1 MAKFS
6 YKMQNILDVKYKL
19 ETQAKTAFSMAASRL
34 NQEEEKLEG
43 LHQRR
48 RAYESHAKE
57 LVADK
62 LDFREIKVN
71 RIAIETVKGAIQNQ
85 VVAVHVAQRNLENA
99 RIRLKDV
106 MTERKTHEILKEKA
120 FDEFKKELE
129 KEESKVVD
137 SMAEDVLDQLDGES
151 GALDKKARK
160 KAEKAR
166 KKEEKKQRKEE
177 KKQQGEEAAEEE
189 DGGGSKIAVVLATIV
204 FIAIW
209 LAILGLI
216 IKMDIGGFGSTVL
229 QPILK
234 DVPVVNK
241 ILPES
246 AEGPVVDA
254 QYPYTTL
261 NEAIERIKELEVE
274 LSNAQTQTEGNS
286 DYVAQLEA
294 EVARL
299 REFESEQ
306 SAFEEE
312 KTKFY
317 KEVVFNE
324 NAPDISEYKAYYEG
338 IDPANAEVLYK
349 QVVQQ
354 QQASEEIEEYAKTY
368 SEMKPNQA
376 AAIMEAMQD
385 NLKLVVK
392 ILQNMETDAR
402 SKILAAMDAE
412 VAARITKMMEP

>member
-1 MAKFS
+1 
-6 YKMQNILDVKYKL
+6 
-19 ETQAKTAFSMAASRL
+19 
-34 NQEEEKLEG
+34 
-43 LHQRR
+43 
-48 RAYESHAKE
+48 
-57 LVADK
+57 
-62 LDFREIKVN
+62 
-71 RIAIETVKGAIQNQ
+71 
-85 VVAVHVAQRNLENA
+85 
-99 RIRLKDV
+99 
-106 MTERKTHEILKEKA
+106 
-120 FDEFKKELE
+120 
-129 KEESKVVD
+129 
-137 SMAEDVLDQLDGES
+137 MAEDVLDQLDGES

-166 KKEEKKQRKEE
+166 KKEEKKEQKEE

>member
-1 MAKFS
+1 MP
-6 YKMQNILDVKYKL
+6 
-19 ETQAKTAFSMAASRL
+19 
-34 NQEEEKLEG
+34 
-43 LHQRR
+43 
-48 RAYESHAKE
+48 
-57 LVADK
+57 
-62 LDFREIKVN
+62 
-71 RIAIETVKGAIQNQ
+71 
-85 VVAVHVAQRNLENA
+85 
-99 RIRLKDV
+99 
-106 MTERKTHEILKEKA
+106 RKN
-120 FDEFKKELE
+120 
-129 KEESKVVD
+129 KVVD
-137 SMAEDVLDQLDGES
+137 HMAEDILEQAGEEG
-151 GALDKKARK
+151 GALDKKAQK
-160 KAEKAR
+160 KAERAR
-166 KKEEKKQRKEE
+166 KKEEKKQRKAE
-177 KKQQGEEAAEEE
+177 KKQMQEEGDTAEEE
-189 DGGGSKIAVVLATIV
+189 ESGGSKIAVILATIV

-209 LAILGLI
+209 LAILALI

-234 DVPVVNK
+234 DVPVINK
-241 ILPES
+241 ILPETG
-246 AEGPVVDA
+246 EEPVVDA

-261 NEAIERIKELEVE
+261 NEAIDRIKELEVE
-274 LSNAQTQTEGNS
+274 LSNTQSQSQGNS

-299 REFESEQ
+299 REFENEQ

-324 NAPDISEYKAYYEG
+324 NAPDISEYKAYYES

-354 QQASEEIEEYAKTY
+354 QEADAEIEEYAKTY
-368 SEMKPNQA
+368 SEMKPKQA

-392 ILQNMETDAR
+392 ILENMETDSR
-402 SKILAAMDAE
+402 SDILAAMNAE

>member
-1 MAKFS
+1 
-6 YKMQNILDVKYKL
+6 
-19 ETQAKTAFSMAASRL
+19 
-34 NQEEEKLEG
+34 
-43 LHQRR
+43 
-48 RAYESHAKE
+48 
-57 LVADK
+57 
-62 LDFREIKVN
+62 
-71 RIAIETVKGAIQNQ
+71 
-85 VVAVHVAQRNLENA
+85 
-99 RIRLKDV
+99 
-106 MTERKTHEILKEKA
+106 
-120 FDEFKKELE
+120 
-129 KEESKVVD
+129 
-137 SMAEDVLDQLDGES
+137 MAEDVLDQLDGES

-234 DVPVVNK
+234 DVPIVNK

-294 EVARL
+294 EVARV

>member
-1 MAKFS
+1 
-6 YKMQNILDVKYKL
+6 
-19 ETQAKTAFSMAASRL
+19 
-34 NQEEEKLEG
+34 
-43 LHQRR
+43 
-48 RAYESHAKE
+48 
-57 LVADK
+57 
-62 LDFREIKVN
+62 
-71 RIAIETVKGAIQNQ
+71 
-85 VVAVHVAQRNLENA
+85 
-99 RIRLKDV
+99 
-106 MTERKTHEILKEKA
+106 
-120 FDEFKKELE
+120 
-129 KEESKVVD
+129 
-137 SMAEDVLDQLDGES
+137 MAEEVMDQLGEET

-166 KKEEKKQRKEE
+166 KKEEKKQKKAE
-177 KKQQGEEAAEEE
+177 KKQMQDEAPEEE
-189 DGGGSKIAVVLATIV
+189 ESGGSKIAVVAATIV
-204 FIAIW
+204 FILIW
-209 LAILGLI
+209 LAILALI

-229 QPILK
+229 QPVLK
-234 DVPVVNK
+234 DVPVINK
-241 ILPES
+241 ILPENP
-246 AEGPVVDA
+246 EEPVVDA

-261 NEAIERIKELEVE
+261 DEAINRIKELEVE
-274 LSNAQTQTEGNS
+274 LSDSQSQSQGSS

-299 REFESEQ
+299 REFENEQ

-324 NAPDISEYKAYYEG
+324 KAPDISEYQAYYES

-349 QVVQQ
+349 QVIQQ
-354 QQASEEIEEYAKTY
+354 QEADAEIQEYAKTY
-368 SEMKPNQA
+368 SEMKPKQA

>member
-1 MAKFS
+1 
-6 YKMQNILDVKYKL
+6 
-19 ETQAKTAFSMAASRL
+19 
-34 NQEEEKLEG
+34 
-43 LHQRR
+43 
-48 RAYESHAKE
+48 
-57 LVADK
+57 
-62 LDFREIKVN
+62 
-71 RIAIETVKGAIQNQ
+71 
-85 VVAVHVAQRNLENA
+85 
-99 RIRLKDV
+99 
-106 MTERKTHEILKEKA
+106 
-120 FDEFKKELE
+120 
-129 KEESKVVD
+129 
-137 SMAEDVLDQLDGES
+137 MAEDVLDQLDGES

-324 NAPDISEYKAYYEG
+324 KAPDISEYKAYYEG

>member
-1 MAKFS
+1 
-6 YKMQNILDVKYKL
+6 
-19 ETQAKTAFSMAASRL
+19 
-34 NQEEEKLEG
+34 
-43 LHQRR
+43 
-48 RAYESHAKE
+48 
-57 LVADK
+57 
-62 LDFREIKVN
+62 
-71 RIAIETVKGAIQNQ
+71 
-85 VVAVHVAQRNLENA
+85 
-99 RIRLKDV
+99 
-106 MTERKTHEILKEKA
+106 
-120 FDEFKKELE
+120 
-129 KEESKVVD
+129 
-137 SMAEDVLDQLDGES
+137 MAEDVLDQLDGES
-151 GALDKKARK
+151 GALDKKTRK

>member
-1 MAKFS
+1 
-6 YKMQNILDVKYKL
+6 
-19 ETQAKTAFSMAASRL
+19 
-34 NQEEEKLEG
+34 
-43 LHQRR
+43 
-48 RAYESHAKE
+48 
-57 LVADK
+57 
-62 LDFREIKVN
+62 
-71 RIAIETVKGAIQNQ
+71 
-85 VVAVHVAQRNLENA
+85 
-99 RIRLKDV
+99 
-106 MTERKTHEILKEKA
+106 
-120 FDEFKKELE
+120 
-129 KEESKVVD
+129 
-137 SMAEDVLDQLDGES
+137 MAEDVLDQLDGES

-189 DGGGSKIAVVLATIV
+189 DGGGSKTVMVLATIV

-234 DVPVVNK
+234 DVPIVNK

>member
-1 MAKFS
+1 
-6 YKMQNILDVKYKL
+6 
-19 ETQAKTAFSMAASRL
+19 
-34 NQEEEKLEG
+34 
-43 LHQRR
+43 
-48 RAYESHAKE
+48 
-57 LVADK
+57 
-62 LDFREIKVN
+62 
-71 RIAIETVKGAIQNQ
+71 
-85 VVAVHVAQRNLENA
+85 
-99 RIRLKDV
+99 
-106 MTERKTHEILKEKA
+106 
-120 FDEFKKELE
+120 
-129 KEESKVVD
+129 
-137 SMAEDVLDQLDGES
+137 MAEDVLDQLDGES

-354 QQASEEIEEYAKTY
+354 QQASEEYAKTY

>member
-1 MAKFS
+1 
-6 YKMQNILDVKYKL
+6 
-19 ETQAKTAFSMAASRL
+19 
-34 NQEEEKLEG
+34 
-43 LHQRR
+43 
-48 RAYESHAKE
+48 
-57 LVADK
+57 
-62 LDFREIKVN
+62 
-71 RIAIETVKGAIQNQ
+71 
-85 VVAVHVAQRNLENA
+85 
-99 RIRLKDV
+99 
-106 MTERKTHEILKEKA
+106 
-120 FDEFKKELE
+120 
-129 KEESKVVD
+129 
-137 SMAEDVLDQLDGES
+137 MAEDVLDQLDGES

-306 SAFEEE
+306 SALEEE

>member
-1 MAKFS
+1 MP
-6 YKMQNILDVKYKL
+6 
-19 ETQAKTAFSMAASRL
+19 
-34 NQEEEKLEG
+34 
-43 LHQRR
+43 
-48 RAYESHAKE
+48 
-57 LVADK
+57 
-62 LDFREIKVN
+62 
-71 RIAIETVKGAIQNQ
+71 
-85 VVAVHVAQRNLENA
+85 
-99 RIRLKDV
+99 
-106 MTERKTHEILKEKA
+106 RK
-120 FDEFKKELE
+120 
-129 KEESKVVD
+129 SKVVD

>member
-1 MAKFS
+1 
-6 YKMQNILDVKYKL
+6 
-19 ETQAKTAFSMAASRL
+19 
-34 NQEEEKLEG
+34 
-43 LHQRR
+43 
-48 RAYESHAKE
+48 
-57 LVADK
+57 
-62 LDFREIKVN
+62 
-71 RIAIETVKGAIQNQ
+71 
-85 VVAVHVAQRNLENA
+85 
-99 RIRLKDV
+99 
-106 MTERKTHEILKEKA
+106 
-120 FDEFKKELE
+120 
-129 KEESKVVD
+129 
-137 SMAEDVLDQLDGES
+137 MAEDVMDQLDGES

-160 KAEKAR
+160 KAERAK
-166 KKEEKKQRKEE
+166 KKEEKKQKKQE
-177 KKQQGEEAAEEE
+177 KKQQEGEAAEEE

-234 DVPVVNK
+234 DVPVINK
-241 ILPES
+241 ILPEG
-246 AEGPVVDA
+246 ADEPVVDA

-324 NAPDISEYKAYYEG
+324 NAPDISEYKAYYES

-354 QQASEEIEEYAKTY
+354 QQANEEIEDYAKTY

-392 ILQNMETDAR
+392 ILQNMDTDAR
-402 SKILAAMDAE
+402 SKVLAAMDAE